1 MQKKYSV
8 QPNSKVTPKN
18 ILSMIEQ
25 LLQND
30 TELFL
35 FLNNLGSPRWDTIWL
50 IVTDK
55 LTFIPLYAVLLYLLY
70 KKFGLKSMLV
80 FVVVVALMI
89 AFTDQIT
96 NVFKRGF
103 QRPRPCRESHLI
115 DQMRFIAVRC
125 GKYGFFSGHS
135 SNSMAAAVFAGL
147 MLKSYCKNLIFILL
161 IWSLIVAYSRIY
173 VGVHYPLDIVCGLTF
188 GAFTGFI
195 FYKIGTYAIKRFVK
209 A

>member
-1 MQKKYSV
+1 
-8 QPNSKVTPKN
+8 
-18 ILSMIEQ
+18 MIEQ
-25 LLQND
+25 LLEYD

-35 FLNNLGSPRWDTIWL
+35 YLNNLGSQTWDALWL
-50 IVTDK
+50 IITDK
-55 LTFIPLYAVLLYLLY
+55 LTFIPLYAILLFLLY
-70 KKFGLKSMLV
+70 KKFGLKSLLV

-89 AFTDQIT
+89 TFTDQIT

-103 QRPRPCRESHLI
+103 QRPRPCGETDLI

-147 MLKSYCKNLIFILL
+147 LLKPYYKNLIFILL
-161 IWSLIVAYSRIY
+161 FWSAVVAYSRIY

-188 GAFTGFI
+188 GAISGYL
-195 FYKIGTYAIKRFVK
+195 FYKLSQYLLIRFVK